1 MELDEKSQRI
11 DSYFNLEWKNLS
23 YIPRK
28 RIDKKYFNIF
38 KRTQEREVRVLDNGK
53 FSHELR
59 NSDATGLL
67 LLKLFLIFKV
77 NGSIES
83 GSLVAVIGGSGCGK
97 TSLLAAIAQ
106 RIRQNLSGEIFINGQ
121 LVDPHEMRIMSGYV
135 PQSDISIPTITPY
148 EHLYFMVIIT
158 LNIDTTRCDDDQSS
172 LQLQFKNGGNLTKD
186 ERAKKIHSIL
196 RTLSLTSCTFT
207 PIKCLSGGEKRKLLF
222 ATSLIFDPFILF
234 CDEITTGLDSFQASS
249 VIQSLRT
256 LVGLDQT
263 ERFLNTEKVITN
275 KNAVICSV
283 HQPSSSIFQLFSHL
297 ILMSN
302 GQIIFQGKVEEA
314 VGVFE
319 KAGMPCP
326 TLYNPAEFYVKMVS
340 LERNEEKIARVL
352 QICEENK
359 IKMQENKSQSEILKK
374 GFSSKHFR
382 LELFN

>member
-1 MELDEKSQRI
+1 MIRILIWNGETCRTFLVKELI
-11 DSYFNLEWKNLS
+11 KNTLIFS
-23 YIPRK
+23 KVP
-28 RIDKKYFNIF
+28 KKGRSEYWIMVISLTNY
-38 KRTQEREVRVLDNGK
+38 
-53 FSHELR
+53 
-59 NSDATGLL
+59 ATGLL
-67 LLKLFLIFKV
+67 LKLIFKV

-158 LNIDTTRCDDDQSS
+158 LNIDTTRCDDEQSS

-186 ERAKKIHSIL
+186 ERAQKIHSIL
-196 RTLSLTSCTFT
+196 RTLSLTSCTSI

-234 CDEITTGLDSFQASS
+234 CDEITTGLDSFQALS

-256 LVGLDQT
+256 LVGLDQN
-263 ERFLNTEKVITN
+263 ERFLNTERVITN
-275 KNAVICSV
+275 KHAVICSV

-319 KAGMPCP
+319 TAGMPCP

-340 LERNEEKIARVL
+340 LERNEQKIARVS

-359 IKMQENKSQSEILKK
+359 IKMQENESHSEILKA

-382 LELFN
+382 LEFFN